1 MTTTA
6 FILIF
11 VSVFMHASWHFI
23 NKTGRPTYPYFFLFS
38 AALCASMFP
47 FLLLS
52 GIKVWLLPP
61 KVLLFIFLGGFAGM
75 LGDVGLS
82 WAYRTTDM
90 SISYPLARALPVL
103 MTMLLTA
110 LFGWGRPL
118 GLYAAAGMI
127 IIFTG
132 CLLTGFSNGGK
143 KMFHAVAG
151 KGFAGI
157 FLAAVA
163 TTSYTIADSFGI
175 KAMTEYCTNIHPM
188 LRAGTYSCLREFT
201 VVILLSLIV
210 FPRKSLRK
218 KFDRPLLTSW
228 HPYAAGAIA
237 AIAYVLVLI
246 SMDHVTNVC
255 FVQAFRQMSLPLGF
269 FAGVLILHEKASKPK
284 LLGLFLIVAGLV
296 MIALLQ

>member
-6 FILIF
+6 FVLIL

-52 GIKVWLLPP
+52 GIKIWLLPP

-90 SISYPLARALPVL
+90 SVSYPLARALPVI
-103 MTMLLTA
+103 MTMLLTS
-110 LFGWGRPL
+110 LFGWGKPL

-132 CLLTGFSNGGK
+132 CILTGCSNGGK
-143 KMFHAVAG
+143 KMFHTVAG

-175 KAMTEYCTNIHPM
+175 KAMTEHCSSIHPM

-210 FPRKSLRK
+210 FPRQSLRK
-218 KFDRPLLTSW
+218 KFDRSLLTSW

-255 FVQAFRQMSLPLGF
+255 FVQAFRQMSLPVGALMGFVILKEKPSLLRITGLGI
-269 FAGVLILHEKASKPK
+269 IL
-284 LLGLFLIVAGLV
+284 AGL
-296 MIALLQ
+296 LLSAFF